1 MKLTLILTIIMLIP
15 FSQTSFGKKAGI
27 RVTITGVVT
36 DINQKP
42 VKGAAIFIDNVK
54 TGSVTNKAGFYKVKA
69 EPDAREILAF
79 SLTNGANKAEI
90 NGKTNINLTL
100 TDKKI
105 ELPPDAGPNEELVN
119 IGYGSVRK
127 KDLTTSVSSLDGQHS
142 QFVGYTNIYEMIRGR
157 VPGVEVNGT
166 NIVIRGISSLTLSSE
181 PLFVVDGVIVPSI
194 DGIDPQMVESIEVL
208 KGAAASIYGTQGGN
222 GVILINLLRGGEM
235 KKKK

>member
-1 MKLTLILTIIMLIP
+1 MLIP
-15 FSQTSFGKKAGI
+15 FSQTSSGQKAGKK
-27 RVTITGVVT
+27 VTITGVVT

-54 TGSVTNKAGFYKVKA
+54 TGAVTNKAGYYKVKA
-69 EPDAREILAF
+69 DPDAREILAF
-79 SLTNGANKAEI
+79 SFTNGANKAEI
-90 NGKTNINLTL
+90 NGKTNVNLTL

-105 ELPPDAGPNEELVN
+105 DLPQDAGSDNEQLVN
-119 IGYGSVRK
+119 VGYGSVKK
-127 KDLTTSVSSLDGQHS
+127 KDLTTSVSSIDGQHS

-166 NIVIRGISSLTLSSE
+166 SIVIRGVSSLTLSSE

-222 GVILINLLRGGEM
+222 GVILINLMRGGEM
-235 KKKK
+235 KKKKQD